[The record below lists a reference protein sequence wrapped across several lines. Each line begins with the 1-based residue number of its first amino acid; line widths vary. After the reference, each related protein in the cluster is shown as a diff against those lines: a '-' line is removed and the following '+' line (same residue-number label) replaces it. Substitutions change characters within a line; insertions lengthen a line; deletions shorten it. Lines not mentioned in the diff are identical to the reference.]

1 MELDQWSRISK
12 SIRFKIDIFD
22 GKFDEDSDV
31 DVGMEDSRP
40 DTMKPGGSF
49 KSGHI
54 VLGAVQKR
62 CSLKDIAAAHED
74 DPAFT
79 RFQYKF
85 SQFIRANFSSIFSNE
100 EMDMILNPSE
110 MVCIQTLILITCSS
124 SKYIII
130 YLDT

>member
-12 SIRFKIDIFD
+12 SIRFKIDVID
-22 GKFDEDSDV
+22 GRFDEDADV
-31 DVGMEDSRP
+31 NMEDSRP
-40 DTMKPGGSF
+40 DTIKPGGSF

-62 CSLKDIAAAHED
+62 CLLKEIAAAHAD

-85 SQFIRANFSSIFSNE
+85 S
-100 EMDMILNPSE
+100 
-110 MVCIQTLILITCSS
+110 
-124 SKYIII
+124 
-130 YLDT
+130 

>member
-1 MELDQWSRISK
+1 MELDHWSQLSK

-22 GKFDEDSDV
+22 EKNNEDLDV
-31 DVGMEDSRP
+31 DVSKELEDSRP

-62 CSLKDIAAAHED
+62 CSLKQIADDHAD

-79 RFQYKF
+79 RLHSKF
-85 SQFIRANFSSIFSNE
+85 GQFIKANRDSLSDE
-100 EMDMILNPSE
+100 EIDILLDPSAKVR
-110 MVCIQTLILITCSS
+110 MITCSN
-124 SKYIII
+124 
-130 YLDT
+130 

>member
-22 GKFDEDSDV
+22 GSFDK
-31 DVGMEDSRP
+31 DVGVGVMEDSRP
-40 DTMKPGGSF
+40 DTLKPGGSF

-62 CSLKDIAAAHED
+62 CLLKEIAAAHTD

-85 SQFIRANFSSIFSNE
+85 SQFIRENFSNRFSNAD
-100 EMDMILNPSE
+100 MDIILDPSAT
-110 MVCIQTLILITCSS
+110 VCIQSMITSTNNIT
-124 SKYIII
+124 Y
-130 YLDT
+130 T